1 MLIKRDK
8 CFSEF
13 LVHTHLKFLQDIM
26 DLKVYLKT
34 QQVVRVNSIFL
45 NKFNSSRENPL
56 SMIGCHLFVFCFPSN
71 S

>member
-1 MLIKRDK
+1 
-8 CFSEF
+8 
-13 LVHTHLKFLQDIM
+13 M